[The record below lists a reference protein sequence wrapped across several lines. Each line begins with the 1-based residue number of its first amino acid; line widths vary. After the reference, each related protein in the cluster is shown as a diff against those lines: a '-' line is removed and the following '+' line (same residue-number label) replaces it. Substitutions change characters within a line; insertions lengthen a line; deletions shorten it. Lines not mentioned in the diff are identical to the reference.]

1 MACNL
6 VTFLNR
12 ENHEEVS
19 FVIFAQDPKGRDYFG
34 ITLGLLW
41 DYLAFRCCCFLKYF
55 CGDKCEFFRF

>member
-6 VTFLNR
+6 VTFSNR
-12 ENHEEVS
+12 ENHEKVS

-34 ITLGLLW
+34 ITLGLLSIQM
-41 DYLAFRCCCFLKYF
+41 LLLFKVF

>member
-6 VTFLNR
+6 VTFSNR
-12 ENHEEVS
+12 ENHEKVS

-34 ITLGLLW
+34 ITLGLLSIQM
-41 DYLAFRCCCFLKYF
+41 LLLFEVF